1 MNGYDALSQAFLHFP
16 QIGPKRRQELLA
28 AGLVSWQD
36 LPEECPP
43 QLTCLRRAWAG
54 INAARREN
62 LQALTEQDW
71 QYFAS
76 RLDGRERWRL
86 LVNAW
91 EEAVFLDI
99 ETSGLSFQPEVTVIS
114 CWDGQELRLFVR
126 NENLEDFL
134 DYADGVR
141 LFVTFNGAQFDLPVL
156 RQEFHIPEISPAAH
170 LDLRW
175 ICRQAGYQHGLKSIE
190 RQLSILRPA
199 DLQETNGEE
208 AVYLWQRWQRERVEA
223 ARRKLLRY
231 CAADTIALQKVAAL
245 LQQQYGFPQAVRML
259 PPDIWT
265 GLNQQLPALP
275 DDSAQ
280 EARAAAPAAPA
291 APAVPPESF
300 LHTINGLE
308 DIQARLQRFLQRKK

>member
-1 MNGYDALSQAFLHFP
+1 MNGCDALSQAFLHFP

-36 LPEECPP
+36 LPEVCPP
-43 QLTCLRRAWAG
+43 QLASLRRAWPG
-54 INAARREN
+54 INAARRES

-71 QYFAS
+71 QYFAA

-86 LVNAW
+86 LASAW

-99 ETSGLSFQPEVTVIS
+99 ETSGLSCQPEVTVIS

-126 NENLEDFL
+126 NENLEEFL

-156 RQEFHIPEISPAAH
+156 RQEFHLPEISPAAH

-190 RQLSILRPA
+190 RQLAIHRPA
-199 DLQETNGEE
+199 DLQETDGAE
-208 AVYLWQRWQRERVEA
+208 AVYLWQRWRQQRTAA

-245 LQQQYGFPQAVRML
+245 LLQQYGFPQPLRRL
-259 PPDIWT
+259 PPDIWA
-265 GLNQQLPALP
+265 GLNQQLPPLP
-275 DDSAQ
+275 EDPAQ
-280 EARAAAPAAPA
+280 EFRAA
-291 APAVPPESF
+291 PPLPRESF
-300 LHTINGLE
+300 PHTINDLE